1 MPRVITAPLDARDLD
16 LALVAARFN
25 EFVTERLVAGAVDAF
40 VRHGGDEARVTVVWA
55 PGSFELPLVARKLA
69 ESKAYHAVVCVGCV
83 VRGQTP
89 HFDYVAGEAARGIA
103 QAAQQT
109 GVPVAFGLITADT
122 MEQAI
127 DRAGGKAGNK
137 GADAVLAAIE
147 MANLL
152 PRLAHG

>member
-16 LALVAARFN
+16 LAIAAARFN
-25 EFVTERLVAGAVDAF
+25 EFVTERLVAGALDAF
-40 VRHGGDEARVTVVWA
+40 VRHGGDEARATLVWA

-89 HFDYVAGEAARGIA
+89 HFDYVAGEVARGIA

-109 GVPVAFGLITADT
+109 GVPVAFGVITADT

-137 GADAVLAAIE
+137 GADAALAAIE

-152 PRLAHG
+152 RRLAHG